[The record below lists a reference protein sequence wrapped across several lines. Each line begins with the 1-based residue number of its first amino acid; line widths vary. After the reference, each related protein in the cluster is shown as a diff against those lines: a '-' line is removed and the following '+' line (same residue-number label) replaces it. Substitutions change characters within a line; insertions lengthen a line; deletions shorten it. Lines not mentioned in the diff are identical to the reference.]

1 VEEDQRLGSQDLALT
16 EGLSPPEK
24 GPVRV
29 AIESRSDSIQGFTYD
44 GLAAQSMRISSTLAQ
59 KAVYKPEQVGNFFD
73 ATVLAHPRYGE
84 YARNILNRFN
94 ELQGLVLSLN
104 GGS

>member
-1 VEEDQRLGSQDLALT
+1 
-16 EGLSPPEK
+16 
-24 GPVRV
+24 
-29 AIESRSDSIQGFTYD
+29 
-44 GLAAQSMRISSTLAQ
+44 MAQ

-73 ATVLAHPRYGE
+73 ATILAHPRYGE